1 MKKAFLFVLV
11 IVLLTGCANMGDN
24 IGEAEKTEIVC
35 TIFPVYDWL
44 GNIIGDNQDKFS
56 LTLLGWGADIHSYQP
71 TAEDI
76 IRIQTCDLLIFVGGE
91 SDAWIRDVIEGKDV
105 YSVSLMDMLRE
116 DLKRES
122 LTHSHEDGLKGY
134 DEHVWL
140 SIDMAEEIVENLAEV
155 ICRLDY
161 EKAAEYK
168 RNAEGYDEKLERLD
182 AEYERITEGLWKNT
196 VIFADRFPFLYMMDD
211 YDIEY
216 FAAFP
221 GCSSDTEASF
231 ETVAHL
237 SEKAKELKKE
247 TLIVIENSKQNIAE
261 TIIENS
267 DGVAK
272 DTVVM
277 NSFQSVDLKNSDG
290 YIEIMRENLT
300 SLKKALM

>member
-11 IVLLTGCANMGDN
+11 MVLLTGCANTGDKKH
-24 IGEAEKTEIVC
+24 IGGTEKTEIVC

-44 GNIIGDNQDKFS
+44 GNIIGENQDRFS
-56 LTLLGWGADIHSYQP
+56 VNLLGGGADIHSYQP

-76 IRIQTCDLLIFVGGE
+76 TKIQTCDLLFFVGGE
-91 SDAWIRDVIEGKDV
+91 SDEWIREVIEGRDV
-105 YSVSLMDMLRE
+105 YSVSLMDMVRE
-116 DLKRES
+116 DLKKENS
-122 LTHSHEDGLKGY
+122 KEY

-140 SIDMAEEIVENLAEV
+140 SVDMAEEIVETLADI
-155 ICRLDY
+155 ICRFDY
-161 EKAAEYK
+161 EKAADYK
-168 RNAEGYDEKLERLD
+168 RNAEIYEEKLERLD
-182 AEYERITEGLWKNT
+182 DEYERMAGGFLKKT
-196 VIFADRFPFLYMMDD
+196 VIVADRFPFLYMMDD

-231 ETVAHL
+231 ETIARL
-237 SEKAKELKKE
+237 SEKVKELKKE

-261 TIIENS
+261 TIIQNS

-272 DTVVM
+272 NTVLM
-277 NSFQSVDLKNSDG
+277 NSFQSVDLKNDGG
-290 YIEIMRENLT
+290 YIEIMRENLA